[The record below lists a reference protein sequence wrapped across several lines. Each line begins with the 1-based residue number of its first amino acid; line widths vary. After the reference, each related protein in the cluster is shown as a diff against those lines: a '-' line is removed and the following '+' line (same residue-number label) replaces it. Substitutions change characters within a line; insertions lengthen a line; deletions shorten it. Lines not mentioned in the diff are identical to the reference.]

1 MGQIAEIHAALRG
14 HAWKCSFT
22 SPDEWEEIQD
32 TTNERFVSSEKDSL
46 SFFAAISKYIV
57 RYSLNRFANLF
68 FTNRH
73 RSRGWRKILSKQSY
87 RYNFDWSIGQRHT
100 LVHARFTIRTR
111 KEIIDFRS
119 EFSKKK
125 KKSHAGKKSA
135 ARVKQRPRSYEIR
148 FVFVVENLFHSMSH
162 TMELRSSHVRSL
174 KRNFY
179 HRVERPLDRYY
190 YSNEK

>member
-1 MGQIAEIHAALRG
+1 MGQIAELHAALRG

-87 RYNFDWSIGQRHT
+87 RYNFAISVNATRWFTRVFEREKKSSIFVQNF
-100 LVHARFTIRTR
+100 L
-111 KEIIDFRS
+111 
-119 EFSKKK
+119 KKK
-125 KKSHAGKKSA
+125 KITRGQK
-135 ARVKQRPRSYEIR
+135 IR
-148 FVFVVENLFHSMSH
+148 CTRETTPTLVRDSIRIRRRKFVPFDVAHVGWSSVHPTFV
-162 TMELRSSHVRSL
+162 R
-174 KRNFY
+174 
-179 HRVERPLDRYY
+179 
-190 YSNEK
+190 